1 VDPPSPSD
9 ANLEMDG
16 SLGAATMACLCVAF
30 GAAALARRHERRVRV
45 VVAALS
51 PSSVGESGRTAVLL
65 TRVGRWRLRS
75 RPLPAGLE
83 RRLSLSGVPWS
94 AEWLVGLKVA
104 GAAGG
109 AVVGMALTW
118 MAPPAA
124 PLLGLLAVMGYRA
137 PDLVLARRGRH
148 RQRAIELHVPDLV
161 ELLVATTEAG
171 LAPSIALRRSAS
183 VVGGP
188 LGQELSLATSE
199 IDLGVP
205 WATAMDHLVHRTDV
219 PSLHRLVA
227 ALSRSNRLG
236 TSVRSTLRSVAGDLR
251 AERRVHAE
259 ETARR
264 APVKML
270 FPLVFLILPA
280 FLLLTVGPVVL
291 ATVQSLRSGG

>member
-1 VDPPSPSD
+1 V
-9 ANLEMDG
+9 
-16 SLGAATMACLCVAF
+16 SLQ
-30 GAAALARRHERRVRV
+30 
-45 VVAALS
+45 
-51 PSSVGESGRTAVLL
+51 
-65 TRVGRWRLRS
+65 
-75 RPLPAGLE
+75 
-83 RRLSLSGVPWS
+83 RRLDLSGLPWS
-94 AEWLVGLKVA
+94 ADWLAGLKA
-104 GAAGG
+104 MAAAGG
-109 AVVGMALTW
+109 AAVGLVPAW

-124 PLLGLLAVMGYRA
+124 ALIGLLALLGYRA

-188 LGQELSLATSE
+188 LGGELALATTE
-199 IDLGVP
+199 MDLGVP

-219 PSLHRLVA
+219 PALHRLVA

-291 ATVQSLRSGG
+291 ATIQSLRSGG